1 MNKGPA
7 DMVVSWRK
15 MSIEKYARLAIVVSG
30 SMLAAASGHASN
42 TSVAPQALEHYA
54 YCISEAKDRNN
65 VFDLDRHIM
74 YRCHGE
80 VAISYFNYLGRMRV
94 RDQIATEF
102 VGTFIYRDIEGV
114 GRCWNKIAYPSGAP
128 VSIYG
133 CDVYVEI

>member
-1 MNKGPA
+1 
-7 DMVVSWRK
+7 
-15 MSIEKYARLAIVVSG
+15 MSIEKYIKVLIVASG
-30 SMLAAASGHASN
+30 SALASQSGYASN
-42 TSVAPQALEHYA
+42 TSVEPEALKHYA

-80 VAISYFNYLGRMRV
+80 VATSYFNYLGRMHVHDRM
-94 RDQIATEF
+94 ATEV
-102 VGTFIYRDIEGV
+102 VGTFIYRNIDGV
-114 GRCWNKIAYPSGAP
+114 GRCWNKIADATGLP